1 VLSPQSR
8 TTNTKQHQKPLPN
21 GWQFAYEIGKL
32 AKHKLQVGEEKP
44 TDMGEIT

>member
-1 VLSPQSR
+1 VLR
-8 TTNTKQHQKPLPN
+8 LTPN